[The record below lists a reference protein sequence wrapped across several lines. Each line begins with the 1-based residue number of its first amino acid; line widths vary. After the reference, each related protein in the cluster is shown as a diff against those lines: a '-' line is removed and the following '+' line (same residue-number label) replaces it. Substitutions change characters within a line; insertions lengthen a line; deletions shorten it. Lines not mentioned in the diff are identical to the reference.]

1 MRNKK
6 IYVYFLNFQINKTLH
21 TKFNQKK
28 RVESGGIL
36 KWSLLK
42 LVPAPPLGLLPKVLV
57 VPHGVPSQSAS
68 FMSSLLFTRFS

>member
-1 MRNKK
+1 MYERGIKK
-6 IYVYFLNFQINKTLH
+6 FMFFFNFQINKTLH

-42 LVPAPPLGLLPKVLV
+42 LVPVPPRGLLPQVLV
-57 VPHGVPSQSAS
+57 VPHGIPSQLA
-68 FMSSLLFTRFS
+68 LLFTRFS